1 MEDPYDLE
9 RFVHAQAPVY
19 EQICAE
25 LKQGQKRSHWMWFV
39 FPQIAG
45 LGHSAMAQKY
55 AIRSLDEAVAYLHHP
70 ILGARLVECTELVHA
85 VDGRSIEQI
94 FGLPDN
100 LKFHS
105 SMTLFS
111 RASPSQ
117 EIFSKVIQK
126 YFHGQFDAATLKTLA
141 NQAISDDRS

>member
-9 RFVHAQAPVY
+9 RFIHAQAPVY
-19 EQICAE
+19 QQICAE
-25 LKQGQKRSHWMWFV
+25 LQQGQKRSHWMWFV

-55 AIRSLDEAVAYLHHP
+55 ALRSLEEAVAYLQHP
-70 ILGARLVECTELVHA
+70 ILGARLVECTELVQA
-85 VDGRSIEQI
+85 VNGRSIEQI

-111 RASPSQ
+111 KASPNTQ
-117 EIFSKVIQK
+117 IFSSVIQK
-126 YFHGQFDAATLKTLA
+126 YFHGQIDAATLKILV
-141 NQAISDDRS
+141 NQAIPDHRS